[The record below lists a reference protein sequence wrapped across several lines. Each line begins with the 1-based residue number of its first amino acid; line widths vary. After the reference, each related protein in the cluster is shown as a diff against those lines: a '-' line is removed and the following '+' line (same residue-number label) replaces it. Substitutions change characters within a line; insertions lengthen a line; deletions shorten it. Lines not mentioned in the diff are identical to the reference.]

1 LNIKLLQGS
10 AATEFSCGGR
20 FYFTVFRSLPA
31 NPEVKELLKSVH
43 ICQSYRENK
52 SGTFLP
58 RDASAER
65 GDATVSR
72 PSVRLSVRDVQVSA
86 THRLEFSE
94 NNFTAE

>member
-1 LNIKLLQGS
+1 MKQDKLDRPNVQKNTESLQSHGS
-10 AATEFSCGGR
+10 LLSIYLLSTGR
-20 FYFTVFRSLPA
+20 TNCTHYFYQRINLV
-31 NPEVKELLKSVH
+31 
-43 ICQSYRENK
+43 
-52 SGTFLP
+52 TFLP